1 MTTTSPAGRV
11 PTLRAASYSI
21 RLDRRAI
28 VAGLALTAATLV
40 AGAVTLSTG
49 DYHIPLAEVIRTL
62 AGDGTGTDPFIIMT
76 LRLPRLTTAIL
87 VGAALGVGGAVFQS
101 LTHNPLGSPD
111 IVGFNTGA
119 ATGALVAILLLKGS
133 MTEASI
139 GALIGGM
146 ATAMAVYLLAIK
158 RGVQGHRLIL
168 VGIGIA
174 AMLTSVNWYL
184 LTRSNVTDAQA
195 AAAWITGS
203 LNGRTWDQASEMA
216 WAVVVLLPA
225 AMWCGRGLRIL
236 ELGDDAATGLGARVE
251 RIRLAAIVVGVGITA
266 IAISA
271 AGPIAFIAL
280 AAPQV
285 AHRLTRSSGPG
296 ILPAALTGAF
306 LLVAADLAAQ
316 RVFSPMQLPV
326 GVATGA
332 IGGVYLAWLLSREWR
347 KGRG

>member
-1 MTTTSPAGRV
+1 MTTTSPGRA
-11 PTLRAASYSI
+11 PTIRAASYSI

-28 VAGLALTAATLV
+28 VVGCALMLATLLASV
-40 AGAVTLSTG
+40 LTLATG
-49 DYHIPLAEVIRTL
+49 DFPIPPAEVIRTL
-62 AGDGTGTDPFIIMT
+62 TGGGTGTDSFVIMT

-139 GALIGGM
+139 GALIGGI
-146 ATAMAVYLLAIK
+146 ATAMTVYLLAIR
-158 RGVQGHRLIL
+158 RGVQGNRLIL
-168 VGIGIA
+168 IGIGIA

-184 LTRSNVTDAQA
+184 LTRADVTDAQA

-203 LNGRTWDQASEMA
+203 LNGRTWDHAAEIA
-216 WAVVVLLPA
+216 WAVAILLPA
-225 AMWCGRGLRIL
+225 AMWCGRGLRVL
-236 ELGDDAATGLGARVE
+236 QLGDDAATGLGARVE
-251 RIRLAAIVVGVGITA
+251 GIRLASILVGVGITA
-266 IAISA
+266 IAISV

-285 AHRLTRSSGPG
+285 AHRLTRSAGPD
-296 ILPAALTGAF
+296 ILPSALTGTF

-316 RVFSPMQLPV
+316 RVFSPMQIPV

>member
-1 MTTTSPAGRV
+1 MTVGQVRSV
-11 PTLRAASYSI
+11 RAASYSI

-28 VAGLALTAATLV
+28 VVGCALV
-40 AGAVTLSTG
+40 AAILVASAVTLATG
-49 DYHIPLAEVIRTL
+49 DYRIPLAHVIRTL
-62 AGDGTGTDPFIIMT
+62 AGDGAGSDPFVILT
-76 LRLPRLTTAIL
+76 LRLPRLITAIL

-101 LTHNPLGSPD
+101 LTRNPLGSPD

-119 ATGALVAILLLKGS
+119 ATGALVAILLLNGS

-139 GALIGGM
+139 GALIGGT
-146 ATAMAVYLLAIK
+146 ATAVAVYLLAIK

-184 LTRSNVTDAQA
+184 LTRANVTDAQA
-195 AAAWITGS
+195 AAAWIAGS
-203 LNGRTWDQASEMA
+203 LNGRTWSQASEIA
-216 WAVVVLLPA
+216 WAVAILLPA

-236 ELGDDAATGLGARVE
+236 ELGDDTATGLGAQVE
-251 RIRLAAIVVGVGITA
+251 RTRLVAVAVGVGITA
-266 IAISA
+266 LAIAA

-285 AHRLTRSSGPG
+285 AHRLTRSAGPG
-296 ILPAALTGAF
+296 ILPAAVTGAF
-306 LLVAADLAAQ
+306 LLVIADLAAQ

-332 IGGVYLAWLLSREWR
+332 IGGVYLAWLLGREWR

>member
-1 MTTTSPAGRV
+1 MTARSPSRV
-11 PTLRAASYSI
+11 PAVRVASYSF

-28 VAGLALTAATLV
+28 AVGCGLIVATLF
-40 AGAVTLSTG
+40 AAALTLSTG
-49 DYHIPLAEVIRTL
+49 DFHIPLADVIRTL
-62 AGDGTGTDPFIIMT
+62 TGRGTGTDSFVIMT
-76 LRLPRLTTAIL
+76 LRLPRLTAAIL
-87 VGAALGVGGAVFQS
+87 VGAALGVGGAMFQS

-119 ATGALVAILLLKGS
+119 ATGALVAILVLKGS
-133 MTEASI
+133 MVEASV
-139 GALIGGM
+139 GALIGGT
-146 ATAMAVYLLAIK
+146 ATAMAVYLLAFK

-168 VGIGIA
+168 IGIGIA

-184 LTRSNVTDAQA
+184 LTRANITDAQA

-203 LNGRTWDQASEMA
+203 LNGRTWDHVIEIA
-216 WAVVVLLPA
+216 WAVAILLPA

-236 ELGDDAATGLGARVE
+236 QLGDDAATGLGARVE
-251 RIRLAAIVVGVGITA
+251 GIRLASILVGVGITA
-266 IAISA
+266 IAISV

-285 AHRLTRSSGPG
+285 AHRLTRSAGPD
-296 ILPAALTGAF
+296 IAASALTGAF
-306 LLVAADLAAQ
+306 LLVAADLVAQ

-347 KGRG
+347 RGRG